1 MDIPETITKREILSQ
16 PAALAGALAAV
27 DRQAE
32 ALAGLWR
39 KRTYRRVIFTG
50 CGSTHYLS
58 LGAARVFEDLTGIPS
73 RGIPA
78 GELLLSPSLIPPASA
93 GPTLLVAVSRSGTT
107 TETVRAAAA
116 FAEAGV
122 GDIVAI
128 TAQPGDGPKDLGH
141 VLVNIPEAK
150 EDSIAQTQAFSAMW
164 LAACALAALIS
175 GNGKV
180 QAELR
185 KAPDWSAEVVD
196 TAKDRALALGAD
208 LSFDRI
214 YYLGS
219 GHRYGLASEGSLK
232 MKEMTLTHAEPFH
245 FLEFRHGPKSMIT
258 DSTLIAALVS
268 DDTDG
273 YEAAVL
279 KEVQGLGARLF
290 VLGEQA
296 GAFGDQGISFH
307 SGLGDIGRS
316 VLYLP
321 PLQLL
326 ALGRAAAK
334 GLNPDQPKNL
344 SAVVNL
350 DDGRPTPNRNPPA
363 ANDSAA

>member
-32 ALAGLWR
+32 ALVGLWR

-50 CGSTHYLS
+50 CGSTYYLS

-78 GELLLSPSLIPPASA
+78 GELLLSPSLVPPASA

-107 TETVRAAAA
+107 SETVRAAAA

-122 GDIVAI
+122 GDILAI
-128 TAQPGDGPKDLGH
+128 TAQPGDGLKG
-141 VLVNIPEAK
+141 VAQVAVNIPEAA
-150 EDSIAQTQAFSAMW
+150 EQSVAQTRAFSAMW
-164 LAACALAALIS
+164 LAACALAALIA
-175 GNGKV
+175 GDGRL

-185 KAPDWSAEVVD
+185 KVPDLSERIIAAVAD
-196 TAKDRALALGAD
+196 QTLALGAD
-208 LSFDRI
+208 LSLDRI

-258 DSTLIAALVS
+258 DGTLIAALVS
-268 DDTDG
+268 NDADG

-279 KEVQGLGARLF
+279 RESQGLGARLF
-290 VLGEQA
+290 VLGEEVA
-296 GAFGDQGISFH
+296 GAFGDQGFSFL
-307 SGLGDIGRS
+307 SGVGDIARS

-334 GLNPDQPKNL
+334 GLSPDNPRNL
-344 SAVVNL
+344 SAVVHL
-350 DDGRPTPNRNPPA
+350 DGR
-363 ANDSAA
+363 

>member
-1 MDIPETITKREILSQ
+1 MDIPDTITKREILSH

-27 DRQAE
+27 ERQAE
-32 ALAGLWR
+32 ALLGLWR
-39 KRTYRRVIFTG
+39 RRTYRRVMFTG

-58 LGAARVFEDLTGIPS
+58 LGAARVFEDLTGVPS

-78 GELLLSPSLIPPASA
+78 GEFLLCPSLIPHASA

-107 TETVRAAAA
+107 SETVRAAAA
-116 FAEAGV
+116 FAKAGA
-122 GDIVAI
+122 GDVVAI
-128 TAQPGDGPKDLGH
+128 TAQPGDGPRDLAN

-150 EDSIAQTQAFSAMW
+150 EESVAQTRAFSAMW
-164 LAACALAALIS
+164 LAACMLAALIS
-175 GNGKV
+175 GDDRL

-185 KAPDWSAEVVD
+185 KAPGWSAKIID
-196 TAKDRALALGAD
+196 AAKDRAMALGAD

-219 GHRYGLASEGSLK
+219 GHRYGLASEGGLK

-245 FLEFRHGPKSMIT
+245 FLEFRHGPKSMVT
-258 DSTLIAALVS
+258 ESTLIAALVS
-268 DDTDG
+268 DDADG
-273 YEAAVL
+273 REAAVL
-279 KEVQGLGARLF
+279 KEVQGLGAHLF
-290 VLGEQA
+290 VLGERA
-296 GAFGDQGISFH
+296 SDAFGDHGISFH
-307 SGLGDIGRS
+307 SGLGEIGRS
-316 VLYLP
+316 VLFLP

-344 SAVVNL
+344 SAVVYL
-350 DDGRPTPNRNPPA
+350 DDGRPMPNW
-363 ANDSAA
+363 